1 MAKTPVR
8 RSKEEYQKS
17 VSEARKRWK
26 IKERTMKAMF
36 LANENG
42 AKLLQEH
49 LLATDTLVCRQ
60 PDNSVLCSEYV
71 LPSIVVTDE
80 NAMAGATVSLIAV
93 TSTKPRNIVD
103 IADTAIEDNL
113 KEAGG
118 THKINAVVHEN
129 FDECDTTTVTMC
141 QGFIR
146 GGVSYAKFNTGGAG
160 DIFREYVN
168 TSK

>member
-71 LPSIVVTDE
+71 LPSIVITDE
-80 NAMAGATVSLIAV
+80 NAMAGAAVSLTAV
-93 TSTKPRNIVD
+93 NTTKPRNIVD
-103 IADTAIEDNL
+103 TE
-113 KEAGG
+113 E
-118 THKINAVVHEN
+118 
-129 FDECDTTTVTMC
+129 TTTVTMC
-141 QGFIR
+141 EGFIR
-146 GGVSYAKFNTGGAG
+146 GGVSTL
-160 DIFREYVN
+160 VVLN
-168 TSK
+168 TSFANM